1 MKFEDLKGRRV
12 LVTAASSGI
21 GGAVARAFGAEGA
34 HVAVHYFAGAEAAAS
49 VVADIEAAGGVGVAI
64 GGDLRK
70 PAEADRVVAAAAEA
84 LGGLDIV
91 VNNCGNPVRRPD
103 VATHTDADLDD
114 VFDLNVRSMLAV
126 TRAAHPHLKAAGDG
140 VVINTASIAGRT
152 GGRKGSALYAGCK
165 AFVMAASKGMAMEFA
180 ADGVRVN
187 TVAPGLILTRYHE
200 ETSQDW
206 LDRVKASVPLGRLGE
221 TDDMIGAYLFLASNR
236 ASGYMTGQ
244 VLDVNGGR
252 LMP

>member
-1 MKFEDLKGRRV
+1 MTFDDLVGRRV
-12 LVTAASSGI
+12 LVSAASSGI
-21 GGAVARAFGAEGA
+21 GAAVARAFGAEGA
-34 HVAVHYFAGAEAAAS
+34 RVAVHYFKGGDAAAG
-49 VVADIEAAGGVGVAI
+49 VVADIVAAGGVSIAV
-64 GGDLRK
+64 GGDLCK
-70 PAEADRVVAAAAEA
+70 PAEADRVVREAAAA

-126 TRAAHPHLKAAGDG
+126 TRAAHPHLKASGDG

-152 GGRKGSALYAGCK
+152 GGRRGSALYAGCK

-180 ADGVRVN
+180 ADGIRVN
-187 TVAPGLILTRYHE
+187 SIAPGLILTRYHE
-200 ETSQDW
+200 DTPQDW

-221 TDDMIGAYLFLASNR
+221 TGDMVGAYLFLASNR